1 MLSAVN
7 DESFLFAASNFEGS
21 LGLTQHAFSRG
32 TRMHDMLC
40 FAAQNMSRKMD
51 GEGLPR
57 DGFET
62 APVMVRSC
70 SDRPRVG
77 TDSSGFIFTASTHS
91 VFEASLARKLRFDI
105 QLSVFEGSFKL
116 KQQGCGNEFSLI
128 SRFLLPFIFLLNL
141 FLQRYKG
148 FKLVLFSA
156 WCRDVP
162 RSGFGADFGPEKTE
176 TI

>member
-1 MLSAVN
+1 MSSAVN

-40 FAAQNMSRKMD
+40 FAAQNMSRKMG

-77 TDSSGFIFTASTHS
+77 TDSSGFHFHS
-91 VFEASLARKLRFDI
+91 FDA
-105 QLSVFEGSFKL
+105 FSF
-116 KQQGCGNEFSLI
+116 
-128 SRFLLPFIFLLNL
+128 
-141 FLQRYKG
+141 
-148 FKLVLFSA
+148 
-156 WCRDVP
+156 
-162 RSGFGADFGPEKTE
+162 
-176 TI
+176 